1 MASQKIGEGVN
12 PNIWIRPP
20 ETKTDGTATSQAKL
34 VPEKRNSPKYAT
46 LEVLTLRISD
56 EDLEFLYKLERD
68 IMRNRSPENRKERIT
83 KNTII
88 RAMLN
93 CFRDVK
99 FDRKE
104 IPDERELQVRLMK
117 GIKDAPSR
125 LF

>member
-1 MASQKIGEGVN
+1 MASQKTDEGVN

-20 ETKTDGTATSQAKL
+20 ETKTAGTSSQTKL
-34 VPEKRNSPKYAT
+34 VPEKQNSPKYAT
-46 LEVLTLRISD
+46 LEALTLRISD
-56 EDLEFLYKLERD
+56 EDLEFLHKLERD
-68 IMRNRSPENRKERIT
+68 IMRNRSPESRKERIT

-93 CFRDVK
+93 CFRDVR

-104 IPDERELQVRLMK
+104 IPDEKELQMRLMK
-117 GIKDAPSR
+117 GIKDAPPR